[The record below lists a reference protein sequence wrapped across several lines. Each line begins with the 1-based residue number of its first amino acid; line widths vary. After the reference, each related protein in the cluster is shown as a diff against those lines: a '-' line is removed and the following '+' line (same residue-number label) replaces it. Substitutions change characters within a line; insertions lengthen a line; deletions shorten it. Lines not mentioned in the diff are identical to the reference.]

1 MNLVI
6 DLKGYDGENTNTCQA
21 NFRRNAQYVG
31 INLTDEVVQEITIP
45 GGGASVTLFDKPSD
59 PRKFIYLETS
69 GECAIQINDIDE
81 STVKPVVVG
90 DTTQKGVYLK
100 SSDIE
105 KVIIGNDNADA
116 IKIYYITS
124 K

>member
-6 DLKGYDGENTNTCQA
+6 DLKGYDGENTNTCQT
-21 NFRRNAQYVG
+21 NFRRNAQYIG
-31 INLTDEVVQEITIP
+31 INLTDEVVQEITIAAA
-45 GGGASVTLFDKPSD
+45 GSATLFDVPGD
-59 PRKFIYLETS
+59 ARKFIYLETTA
-69 GECAIQINDIDE
+69 ECEIEVNSIVE
-81 STVKPVVVG
+81 SNIKPIVVG
-90 DTTQKGVYLK
+90 DSTQRGVYLK

-105 KVIIGNDNADA
+105 KVVITNNNADE